1 MRRINLLPPEERRR
15 GGGGG
20 VGSQG
25 TVLGIL
31 LILGAIM
38 LVLVIGI
45 YLLML
50 ARLNSIE
57 DDIVQ
62 LDGQIA
68 QQNEQIAS
76 LSPYQDIQA
85 RLDAKKPIADGI
97 FRTRFSWD
105 EFLQGLAFVIPE
117 RTALDSMTGQAS
129 PINIEVESEASLSP
143 AGAITFTGIALPQY
157 TNVADFVVRMNNL
170 DFLANS
176 QLNTAE
182 LDRETFAEPAINFE
196 VASQLI
202 TEVGGNGAELRT
214 DGGPADG
221 SASEQENT
229 DEDIASDQASRPG
242 DER

>member
-15 GGGGG
+15 SGGGG

-170 DFLANS
+170 NFLANS

-202 TEVGGNGAELRT
+202 TEVGGNGAELRI

-229 DEDIASDQASRPG
+229 NEDIASDQASRPG

>member
-202 TEVGGNGAELRT
+202 TEVGGNGAELRI
-214 DGGPADG
+214 DGGPPDG

-229 DEDIASDQASRPG
+229 NEDIASDQASRPG